1 MICVD
6 EGGRDP
12 RADIERLFEPVRNEQ
27 ARAKR
32 GVVKHQELRTRRR
45 AVDFAI
51 GPPVVETTEVVSVR
65 VREDVRTASADEIF
79 HIDGSPNEWL
89 LLFDGYHPMQIAP
102 KWLQTARSSVRACA
116 CCVCVLC
123 VRACVFVLRVRVVRA
138 CCVCARM

>member
-6 EGGRDP
+6 ESGRDP
-12 RADIERLFEPVRNEQ
+12 RAEQAERLFELVRNEQ

-32 GVVKHQELRTRRR
+32 GVVKHQELRTSRR

-65 VREDVRTASADEIF
+65 VREDVRTASADEIV

-89 LLFDGYHPMQIAP
+89 LHVDGYHPMQIA
-102 KWLQTARSSVRACA
+102 QTVRSSVRACA
-116 CCVCVLC
+116 CCVC
-123 VRACVFVLRVRVVRA
+123 A
-138 CCVCARM
+138 CCVHERARVRIVCACCACVMCVRM